1 MSGQQ
6 ELLRLRILLTFL
18 KEDET
23 CTIMGVARTLGESKQ
38 SISRAVMLLER
49 EGLIDRS
56 DVRHPMLTPFGKKMA
71 EVYSKKIQS
80 SMQFLMDEG
89 VSVENARK
97 DASYW
102 AIHNSEETVEIIEK
116 SCQKNEI
123 KKIIQHRYKFTGALL
138 NKRLKEGIY
147 QFPFFLHGGTGIYFN
162 ECLEHPCTCH
172 IASGRGNLSLKR
184 IHVKNKIIKSVQ
196 YHESGMFVSAEQ
208 QGDVFMVPFDIIEFV
223 NYGEGSGQIIQGT
236 LCLKIQYI
244 DQNGKPKEETALFT
258 MFMS

>member
-6 ELLRLRILLTFL
+6 ELLRLRILLAFL

-23 CTIMGVARTLGESKQ
+23 CTIMGIARTLDESKQ
-38 SISRAVMLLER
+38 NISRAVIILEK
-49 EGLIDRS
+49 EGLIDRT
-56 DVRHPMLTPFGKKMA
+56 DIRHPVLTTMGKKMA
-71 EVYSKKIQS
+71 QS
-80 SMQFLMDEG
+80 YARKMRTSMQFLMDEG
-89 VSVENARK
+89 VSIENARM

-102 AIHNSEETVEIIEK
+102 AIHNSDETVGILEK
-116 SCQKNEI
+116 SCQKNEV
-123 KKIIQHRYKFTGALL
+123 KKIIQHKYKFTGALL

-147 QFPFFLHGGTGIYFN
+147 QFPFFLHGGTCMCFN

-184 IHVKNKIIKSVQ
+184 IHTKSRIIKNMQ

-244 DQNGKPKEETALFT
+244 ERNGKQKEETALFT
-258 MFMS
+258 MFIS